1 MRNEVMEFFGRT
13 VVPDEFHGKRIL
25 EVGSE
30 NVNGS
35 IRPLI
40 ENLQPSEFI
49 GIDLHLGIGVDLVL
63 AAEKIVQYFGSE
75 SFDVIVSTD
84 TLEHVV
90 DWRAVI
96 RNMKEALRPKGYL
109 YLTAAPMGFQYH
121 PYPYDLWR
129 FTLSDM
135 QKIFADFEVIKLE
148 EGVLLKARKPENY
161 VPINLSEIPLYSMML
176 KTTTKEI
183 PASLIV

>member
-1 MRNEVMEFFGRT
+1 MRPEVMDFFGRT
-13 VVPDEFHGKRIL
+13 VIPDEFHGKRIL

-40 ENLQPSEFI
+40 EKLQPSEFI
-49 GIDLHLGIGVDLVL
+49 GIDLHLGNGVDLVL

-84 TLEHVV
+84 TFEHVV

-96 RNMKEALRPKGYL
+96 RNMKEALKPEGYM

-121 PYPYDLWR
+121 PYPYDNWR
-129 FTLSDM
+129 FTTSDL
-135 QKIFADFEVIKLE
+135 KKVFADFEVLVLE
-148 EGVLLKARKPENY
+148 DGVFLKARKPKNY
-161 VPINLSEIPLYSMML
+161 VSIDLSQISVYSMAL
-176 KTTTKEI
+176 KAETKEI
-183 PASLIV
+183 LTV